1 MIMEWKPSEGIEYTT
16 ELKDIITAETSI
28 AVLAGAG
35 SGKTEL
41 LAQKADYLFTT
52 TRCAWPKRILSLT
65 FKREAQFNIRKRVE
79 LRCGINASRFDSF
92 TFHAFSKSI
101 VDRFK
106 SLLPEDIRPIDN
118 YDLVD
123 KERNANGKSKLSMTQ
138 LIELSITI
146 IHYNEKVRKLFTDS
160 YEYIFIDEFQD
171 TTNQQYNLIKT
182 IFQDSSSKVLS
193 VGDINQSIMLWAG
206 ARKTVF
212 EDYIKDFCA
221 EYKFLV
227 TNHRSSKDISDV
239 LSIFIKHVKRES
251 EIKVASD
258 VSTGCYIRIYK
269 DEYQEAKYISEKIN
283 SLIESGTPENEICI
297 VTKQQSSLY
306 SQIIRDELTK
316 MSINNMDMSDLQDSL
331 KEPVGEFF
339 VFYMK
344 SLFLP
349 SPKHT
354 TKLYEL
360 YLILNNIEFDEEKEE
375 QYSVIFYNYLQEQK
389 IILSS
394 LGDVDSLI
402 SNIQSF
408 FEFLG
413 MEKIKSKWKQYKSRD
428 FLESLWLTFERHLRE
443 VFSKTSSPIEGVKL
457 FSADNAVQI
466 MNIHKCKGL
475 EYNTVFF
482 IGLED
487 QAFWNYDKSEFE
499 NDCAI
504 YVAMSRAKENLE
516 ITYSLNREHRVS
528 QYYDNRSSSC
538 SSLKSVY
545 NSLIS
550 ECKLPLLNMT
560 KEV

>member
-1 MIMEWKPSEGIEYTT
+1 MTEWKPSEGIKYTD
-16 ELKDIITAETSI
+16 ELKEIITADTSV

-52 TRCAWPKRILSLT
+52 ARCAWPKRILSLT

-106 SLLPEDIRPIDN
+106 NLLPEDIRPIDN

-123 KERNANGKSKLSMTQ
+123 KAKDANGKSKLSMEQ
-138 LIELSITI
+138 LIKLSIKI
-146 IHYNEKVRKLFTDS
+146 VHDNEKIKKLFTDS
-160 YEYIFIDEFQD
+160 YEYVFADEFQD
-171 TTNQQYNLIKT
+171 TTDQQYELIKS
-182 IFQDSSSKVLS
+182 IFQGSTSKILS

-212 EDYIKDFCA
+212 EDYIKDFGA

-227 TNHRSSKDISDV
+227 TNHRSSKDINDV
-239 LSIFIKHVKRES
+239 LSTFLKYIKREGD
-251 EIKVASD
+251 IQVNSD
-258 VSTGCYIRIYK
+258 ASTGCYISVYK
-269 DEYQEAKYISEKIN
+269 DEYQEARYISEKIQ
-283 SLIESGTPENEICI
+283 SLISAGLPESEICI

-306 SQIIRDELTK
+306 SQIIRDELGK
-316 MSINNMDMSDLQDSL
+316 MSINNLDMSDLQDSL

-339 VFYMK
+339 ILYMK

-349 SPKHT
+349 MPKHT

-360 YLILNNIEFDEEKEE
+360 YLTLNNVELNEDKEE
-375 QYSVIFYNYLQEQK
+375 EYSVLFYSYLEEQK
-389 IILSS
+389 KIIDS
-394 LGDVDSLI
+394 LGDADSLI
-402 SNIQSF
+402 SNIQKF
-408 FEFLG
+408 FKFLG
-413 MEKIKSKWKQYKSRD
+413 LDKIKSKWKQYKSGN
-428 FLESLWLTFERHLRE
+428 FLESLWVTLETHLRD
-443 VFSKTSSPIEGVKL
+443 VFSKTSSPVEGVKL
-457 FSADNAVQI
+457 FTADNAVQI

-475 EYNTVFF
+475 EYESVFF
-482 IGLED
+482 VGLED
-487 QAFWNYDKSEFE
+487 QAFWNYKNAEFE

-504 YVAMSRAKENLE
+504 YVAMSRAKESLE
-516 ITYSLNREHRVS
+516 ITFSLHREHRIN

-538 SSLKSVY
+538 TTLKGVY
-545 NSLIS
+545 DALIS
-550 ECKLPLLNMT
+550 NCRLPLIDMT
-560 KEV
+560 AEV